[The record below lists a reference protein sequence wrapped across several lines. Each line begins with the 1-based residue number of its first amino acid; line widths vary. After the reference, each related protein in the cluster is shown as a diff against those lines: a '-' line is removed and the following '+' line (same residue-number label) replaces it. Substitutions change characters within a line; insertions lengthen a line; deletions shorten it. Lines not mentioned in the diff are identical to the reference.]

1 MPAIYY
7 NLLQVLLNDEPVS
20 SRQVL
25 VSVRESEEDPD
36 PDNMVFMVARRG
48 TNVTLNCSD
57 LGETGEVTWTRQG
70 SNVHIDQMIK
80 RIHLNP
86 NML

>member
-1 MPAIYY
+1 MK
-7 NLLQVLLNDEPVS
+7 NLKFIITKLVTLQVLLNDEPVS

-25 VSVRESEEDPD
+25 VSIKESEEDPD

-57 LGETGEVTWTRQG
+57 LGETGEVTWSRQG
-70 SNVHIDQMIK
+70 RVI
-80 RIHLNP
+80 
-86 NML
+86 